1 MATLEGLPGI
11 ELFIRQRVEE
21 QRKTHQEVSDELMF
35 LHPGVRGLSRMS
47 VRRFC
52 CEHNIHK
59 TSRLDDRTLDR
70 AVALSV
76 MRVGFIWKCCLLL
89 FLIRMY

>member
-11 ELFIRQRVEE
+11 ELFIRERVER
-21 QRKTHQEVSDELMF
+21 QRKTHQEVSDELVL

-52 CEHNIHK
+52 SEHGIHK
-59 TSRLDDRTLDR
+59 TSRLDDHSLDR
-70 AVALSV
+70 AVALNV
-76 MRVGFIWKCCLLL
+76 MRVGF
-89 FLIRMY
+89 